1 MATVRHRLEY
11 TSLFAASHVVLHC
24 STTACFPLETVRT
37 RMAVSP
43 KSYSGIVDCF
53 HKTVMDKGLSQLY
66 RVRCP
71 ADLAEV

>member
-1 MATVRHRLEY
+1 M
-11 TSLFAASHVVLHC
+11 TSTLAM
-24 STTACFPLETVRT
+24 FPLETVRT